1 MRICLKICCCADD
14 FFVDGKCRA
23 EKPVYKKSS
32 LLIQCFCFVILT
44 VQKIK
49 RIRGGSSFLMEDMKN
64 ICKVALVQAEP
75 VLFDKE
81 ASLKKVLNYI
91 DEPGCC
97 M

>member
-1 MRICLKICCCADD
+1 MI
-14 FFVDGKCRA
+14 FVLTENAKRG
-23 EKPVYKKSS
+23 VMLMKKAACD
-32 LLIQCFCFVILT
+32 QCFCFVILT

-49 RIRGGSSFLMEDMKN
+49 RIRGGSSFLMKDMKN
-64 ICKVALVQAEP
+64 ICKVVLVQAEP

>member
-1 MRICLKICCCADD
+1 MK
-14 FFVDGKCRA
+14 
-23 EKPVYKKSS
+23 
-32 LLIQCFCFVILT
+32 
-44 VQKIK
+44 
-49 RIRGGSSFLMEDMKN
+49 DMKN
-64 ICKVALVQAEP
+64 ICKVVLVQAEP

>member
-1 MRICLKICCCADD
+1 MIFL
-14 FFVDGKCRA
+14 
-23 EKPVYKKSS
+23 
-32 LLIQCFCFVILT
+32 
-44 VQKIK
+44 
-49 RIRGGSSFLMEDMKN
+49 LMEKAKRGSLFIKKQPDDT
-64 ICKVALVQAEP
+64 LVQAEP